1 MKWSTLIRLAPRLAL
16 VVLPAALL
24 LGACGSSPQGRAAPA
39 ESSATTVTATRSST
53 ATSSASPTSR
63 TSSPAASRSVP
74 VPRAMPDYVGQK
86 LADVQATLAQYNVQI
101 KTVNKID
108 AQPAGTVIEQDP
120 VAGRRAPNW

>member
-1 MKWSTLIRLAPRLAL
+1 
-16 VVLPAALL
+16 
-24 LGACGSSPQGRAAPA
+24 
-39 ESSATTVTATRSST
+39 
-53 ATSSASPTSR
+53 
-63 TSSPAASRSVP
+63 
-74 VPRAMPDYVGQK
+74 MPDYVGQK